1 MCYRYHLGLFDNRL
15 HPIFMLHEFH
25 QQFWQFPDIS
35 WLFDGIN
42 WGVLPVFCRKK
53 TTNTP
58 KQGPSR
64 WRCSSSSKVTCFRWS
79 PHQGRLGL
87 WFRWGKLEFHKP
99 FGYIYIYI
107 IVYIYC
113 IVLYYIIL
121 YYIVLYYI
129 VLYCIILYCIILY
142 YIVLYYII
150 LYYIILYH
158 IIYYFIYYRIF

>member
-1 MCYRYHLGLFDNRL
+1 MCYRYHLGLFENRL
-15 HPIFMLHEFH
+15 PPIFMLHEFH

-99 FGYIYIYI
+99 FGYIYI
-107 IVYIYC
+107 IVYILYYIILYC
-113 IVLYYIIL
+113 IILYYIIL
-121 YYIVLYYI
+121 YYLV
-129 VLYCIILYCIILY
+129 LY

-150 LYYIILYH
+150 LYYIILYC
-158 IIYYFIYYRIF
+158 IILYYISYYIILFYIL